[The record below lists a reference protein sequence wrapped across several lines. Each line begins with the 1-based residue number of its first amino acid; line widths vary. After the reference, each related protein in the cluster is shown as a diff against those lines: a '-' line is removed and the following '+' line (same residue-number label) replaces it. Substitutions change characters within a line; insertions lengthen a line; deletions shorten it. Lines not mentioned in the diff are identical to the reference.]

1 MSDTASARV
10 AVTPRTAL
18 LALGDVTLIAL
29 FVFLGQQEHGTQ
41 GLLMTAAPFI
51 IGWLLVAPLAGLYD
65 GSRRDLKSTIGRTA
79 GAWVGAAL
87 IGQALRATEV
97 FPGGFAIAFVIV
109 SILVGLVLLVPFRTV
124 VAYTS

>member
-18 LALGDVTLIAL
+18 LALGDVALITL
-29 FVFLGQQEHGTQ
+29 FVLLGQLEHGTQ

-51 IGWLLVAPLAGLYD
+51 IGWLLVAPALGLYA
-65 GSRRDLKSTIGRTA
+65 GRRRELTSTIGLTA
-79 GAWVGAAL
+79 GAWIGAAL
-87 IGQALRATEV
+87 IGQALRATEI

>member
-18 LALGDVTLIAL
+18 LALGDVALITL
-29 FVFLGQQEHGTQ
+29 FVFLGQMEHGTQ
-41 GLLMTAAPFI
+41 GLLMTTSPFLL
-51 IGWLLVAPLAGLYD
+51 GWLFVAPLAGLYD
-65 GSRRDLKSTIGRTA
+65 GRRRDLKATIGRTA

-87 IGQALRATEV
+87 IGQALRATEF

-109 SILVGLVLLVPFRTV
+109 SILVGLVLLVPFRTA